1 MKTLLTVILLCIL
14 SIQLNAQ
21 WTNGQNADYV
31 IGQADFSTSS
41 SGRSAITL
49 NLPGGL
55 AVDAVN
61 RKLYVSDAGNNRILR
76 FSLPINQNQPI
87 AELVFGQ
94 ADFVSGMNN
103 RASVNCTANTL
114 YGPRAL
120 AVYNGTLWAVDA
132 SNYRVLR
139 FDNAFSLT
147 TNGPDANA
155 VLGQKILTT
164 NTAPSGTNDSSFSY
178 SIEGICI
185 DAAGNLFVSEREANR
200 VLRFNNAAAKV
211 NGAKADGVLGQPG
224 FTTNAGA
231 QTATGMTTPV
241 ALAAYGMSI
250 FVSANQNYRVARFDN
265 AASKANGAA
274 ADSVLG
280 QPNFTALNIGTTQNR
295 LPAPWGI
302 AFDKE
307 GTLYAVCSA
316 IPRVSI
322 FTNALSKTNGA
333 NADFVLGQTIWS
345 TTTRSCT
352 QSTFVSNV
360 HAVAYDTVG
369 NQLFVDDYANN
380 RIMVFTK
387 SGSTGVSRQDGQPQ
401 SFALSQNYPNP
412 FNPATVMSYELPV
425 PSSARLVVYDLLG
438 REVAMLVNEKKPAG
452 RYSVT
457 WDASKMASGVYFY
470 SLRAGE
476 FRETKRMIFIK

>member
-1 MKTLLTVILLCIL
+1 MKTFFTVVLLCIL

-21 WTNGQNADYV
+21 WTNGQNADFV

-41 SGRSAITL
+41 SGKSAITL

-76 FSLPINQNQPI
+76 FSLPINQYQPT

-94 ADFVSGMNN
+94 ADFISGWAN
-103 RASVNCTANTL
+103 RLSVNCAANTL
-114 YGPRAL
+114 NGPRAL
-120 AVYNGTLWAVDA
+120 AVYNGTLWVVDA
-132 SNYRVLR
+132 GNYRVLR

-155 VLGQKILTT
+155 VLGQKILTS
-164 NTAPSGTNDSSFSY
+164 NTAPSGTNDSSFANT
-178 SIEGICI
+178 IEGICL
-185 DAAGNLFVSEREANR
+185 DTAGNLFVSDRGANR
-200 VLRFNNAAAKV
+200 VLRFNNAAAKI

-224 FTTNAGA
+224 FTTTTGVT
-231 QTATGMTTPV
+231 TATGMNTPV

-250 FVSANQNYRVARFDN
+250 FVSANQNYRVTRFDN

-280 QPNFTALNIGTTQNR
+280 QPNFTALNFGSAANQ

-307 GTLYAVCSA
+307 GTLYAVCNA

-322 FTNALSKTNGA
+322 FTNALNKTNGA
-333 NADFVLGQTIWS
+333 NADFVLGQTNWT

-352 QSTFVSNV
+352 QSTFATLV
-360 HAVAYDTVG
+360 HGVACDTVG
-369 NQLFVDDYANN
+369 NQLFVDDYNN
-380 RIMVFTK
+380 HRIMVFTK
-387 SGSTGVSRQDGQPQ
+387 LGSTGVSHQDGQPQ
-401 SFALSQNYPNP
+401 QFSLHQNYPNP
-412 FNPATVMSYELPV
+412 FNPTTIINYQLSQSSYV
-425 PSSARLVVYDLLG
+425 KLVVVDMLG
-438 REVAMLVNEKKPAG
+438 REVATLVNDIQTSG
-452 RYSVT
+452 NHQIT
-457 WDASKMASGVYFY
+457 FDARQLSSGVYFY
-470 SLRAGE
+470 KLTTNTFSQVKKMMLL
-476 FRETKRMIFIK
+476 K